1 MGQVLC
7 RVAQRAAITA
17 YGHMVSEWNRDQK
30 AGGWLDSRFYTRIQL
45 LPDPGHLLSAR
56 RFANLFKGTLSF
68 KN

>member
-17 YGHMVSEWNRDQK
+17 YGHMVSGNRDQK